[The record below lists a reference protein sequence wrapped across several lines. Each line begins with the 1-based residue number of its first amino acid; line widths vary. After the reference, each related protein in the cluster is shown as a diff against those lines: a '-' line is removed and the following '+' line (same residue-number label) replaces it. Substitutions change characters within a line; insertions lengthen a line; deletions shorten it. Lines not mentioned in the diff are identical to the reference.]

1 MPSRGLKVI
10 KPGLLTLVQDLGRFG
25 YQHLGLSPG
34 GAADEQAFLWANRL
48 LGNPPNSPA
57 LEICLGGLELEAQAD
72 CQLALTGAD
81 LGARRQGQPV
91 TPWQTLGLKAGELL
105 TFGYPKT
112 GLRAY
117 LAVTGGFEITPSFG
131 SVASVVREQLGGLD
145 GRGSPLQEGDHLPC
159 PGSTGGGRHRQVS
172 PRFIPDYT
180 DPLTLRVIEGDLNSV
195 LGPEQKADFYQQGYK
210 ILPQSDRMAVRLE
223 AGPLT
228 PKTTGMVS
236 EGINFG
242 CIQLPPEGQPM
253 VLLKDRQ
260 TLGGYPKLGTVFPLD
275 AFALAQRQAPAQVH
289 FTPMLLEEA
298 QAQLRRFY
306 RFFDVG

>member
-48 LGNPPNSPA
+48 VGNPPNSPT
-57 LEICLGGLELEAQAD
+57 LEICLGGLELKAQTD

-81 LGARRQGQPV
+81 LGVRHQGRPV
-91 TPWQTLGLKAGELL
+91 RPWQTLSLSAGEHL
-105 TFGYPKT
+105 TFGYPKM

-145 GRGSPLQEGDHLPC
+145 GRGGPLKEGDNLPC
-159 PGSTGGGRHRQVS
+159 PGSTGGRHRQV
-172 PRFIPDYT
+172 PLRFLPDYT
-180 DPLTLRVIEGDLNSV
+180 DPLTLKVIEGDLNSV
-195 LGPEQKADFYQQGYK
+195 LSSKQQADFYHQGYR
-210 ILPQSDRMAVRLE
+210 IQPQSDRMAVRLE
-223 AGPLT
+223 GKPLR
-228 PKTTGMVS
+228 PKTAGMVS
-236 EGINFG
+236 EGISFG
-242 CIQLPPEGQPM
+242 CIQVPPEGQPI

-260 TLGGYPKLGTVFPLD
+260 TLGGYPKLGTVFELD
-275 AFALAQRQAPAQVH
+275 AFALAQRQAPTQVR
-289 FTPMLLEEA
+289 FSPIPLDEA

-306 RFFDVG
+306 RFFGFR